1 MLCCSNVDIFAPLNS
16 KLKWPLALV
25 SFLGNKTSAPKVLVV
40 VFFNFGQKLGGSVNN
55 IVRKKIVRLLLLL
68 YLINRISF
76 VVPYILPD
84 LLIQVIE

>member
-25 SFLGNKTSAPKVLVV
+25 SFLGNKTSSPKVL
-40 VFFNFGQKLGGSVNN
+40 VFFNFGQKLGGSVNY
-55 IVRKKIVRLLLLL
+55 IVRKKIVKLLLLL

-84 LLIQVIE
+84 LLIQDIE